1 MHDLCRN
8 LLILYRQPL
17 ASQPGHLPV
26 NLDGSQSTWPQLP
39 VNLVI
44 CLSTWTAASQ
54 PDQQPVNLASS
65 QSTWPVASS
74 AIGLQNMGDPL
85 WCPLRCWQWK
95 SGDIHYWSVDHQWYN
110 ICTLT
115 SVITKKF
122 SDYKFCFF
130 NVAVKSGA
138 VNCSKDTHT
147 MLNFFKTKQKIF
159 SLKIIF
165 FASNAD
171 IL

>member
-8 LLILYRQPL
+8 LLILHSQSS
-17 ASQPGHLPV
+17 ASQPGRRPVNLNPAARQPGLLPV

-39 VNLVI
+39 VSLVI

-74 AIGLQNMGDPL
+74 AIRTEHGRPPVMSTEVSTVKKWWYPL
-85 WCPLRCWQWK
+85 LVCRPPKVQYLYLDV
-95 SGDIHYWSVDHQWYN
+95 SDN
-110 ICTLT
+110 I
-115 SVITKKF
+115 KF

-138 VNCSKDTHT
+138 VNWSKDTHT
-147 MLNFFKTKQKIF
+147 LLNFF
-159 SLKIIF
+159 
-165 FASNAD
+165 
-171 IL
+171 